1 MKIMYAD
8 ALLLFICRLVC
19 PNDVSQSMMLR
30 PTTMRPMLLA
40 AVAVMRCP
48 SAVAFVRPPTLRCAS
63 GVRHAVSSASAQ
75 RRLPRMSS
83 LMEDVIED
91 TAPVINAAGADVR
104 VRFAP
109 SPTGT
114 LHVGGARTALFNFL
128 QAKHTGGKF
137 ILRIEDTDEARSSRE
152 SEESMLADL
161 RWLGLEWD
169 EGPDKGGEVGPYRQS
184 ERGEIYKEMADKLVE
199 AGWAYPCFCTEEE
212 LIAKREQAENKN
224 EAPQYDGTWRDAD
237 PAEVKAKMEEGVPYT
252 YRFKV
257 PKGKRV
263 VIQDLV
269 RGQVAWDAEATVGDF
284 ILLRSTGVPVYN
296 FCVAVDDAKMG
307 ITHVVRA
314 EEHLTNSLRQCLILD
329 ALGFPRPQYAH
340 CSLILGEDRSK
351 LSKRH
356 GATSVGQFRQQGFL
370 PSAMKNYLSLLGW
383 NDGTEKEIFTE
394 EELHEAFDLRRV
406 VKSSAV
412 FDMTKLRWMNGQHLR
427 ALAVEE
433 LIPMVGSALVE
444 AGVCKDAGG
453 PFVMSAATLVQGS
466 LELVTDAINQ
476 TQDVLGYKFDET
488 ISSEESTELV
498 GDGFSEVVA
507 AIVAD
512 FDSGEMPKPG
522 AEDFSPAFKK
532 WIKAMGKAL
541 TRKGKRLFHPIRL
554 ALTGSMS
561 GPDIGEQLKLLE
573 LASEEGVENVSLAAR
588 IETLKAWLAM
598 QE

>member
-1 MKIMYAD
+1 
-8 ALLLFICRLVC
+8 
-19 PNDVSQSMMLR
+19 
-30 PTTMRPMLLA
+30 
-40 AVAVMRCP
+40 
-48 SAVAFVRPPTLRCAS
+48 
-63 GVRHAVSSASAQ
+63 
-75 RRLPRMSS
+75 MSS

-296 FCVAVDDAKMG
+296 FCVAVDDAQMG

-329 ALGFPRPQYAH
+329 ALEFPRPQYAH

-383 NDGTEKEIFTE
+383 NDGSEKEIFTE

-412 FDMTKLRWMNGQHLR
+412 FDMTKLKWMNGQHLR

-433 LIPMVGSALVE
+433 LVPMVGSMLVE

-466 LELVTDAINQ
+466 LELVTDAISQ

-512 FDSGEMPKPG
+512 FDAGEMPKPG
-522 AEDFSPAFKK
+522 AEDFSPTFKK
-532 WIKAMGKAL
+532 WIKAKGKAL

-573 LASEEGVENVSLAAR
+573 LASEEGVENVSLATR
-588 IETLKAWLAM
+588 IETLKAWLAT

>member
-1 MKIMYAD
+1 MK
-8 ALLLFICRLVC
+8 C
-19 PNDVSQSMMLR
+19 PTV
-30 PTTMRPMLLA
+30 
-40 AVAVMRCP
+40 
-48 SAVAFVRPPTLRCAS
+48 VAFVRPSLRHIA
-63 GVRHAVSSASAQ
+63 GVRHISSSAAG
-75 RRLPRMSS
+75 RLPRISS
-83 LMEDVIED
+83 LVEDVVED

-128 QAKHTGGKF
+128 QAKNAGGRF

-161 RWLGLEWD
+161 RWLGLDWD
-169 EGPDKGGEVGPYRQS
+169 EGPDKGGEFGPYRQS
-184 ERGEIYKEMADKLVE
+184 ERGDIYKQMADKLVE
-199 AGWAYPCFCTEEE
+199 TGWAYPCFCTEEE
-212 LIAKREQAENKN
+212 LIAKREQAGNKN

-237 PAEVKAKMEEGVPYT
+237 PAEVKAKMDAGVTYT

-269 RGQVAWDAEATVGDF
+269 RGQVSWDAEATVGDF

-329 ALGFPRPQYAH
+329 ALEFPRPQYAH

-356 GATSVGQFRQQGFL
+356 GATSVGQFRQEGFL

-412 FDMTKLRWMNGQHLR
+412 FDMTKLKWMNGQHLR
-427 ALAVEE
+427 ALPVEE
-433 LIPMVGSALVE
+433 LAPMVGSTLLE
-444 AGVCKDAGG
+444 AGMCKDADGAFAKG
-453 PFVMSAATLVQGS
+453 AASLLQGS
-466 LELVTDAINQ
+466 LELVTDAVNQ
-476 TQDVLGYKFDET
+476 TKDVLGYKFEEV
-488 ISSEESTELV
+488 IKSEESAELV
-498 GDGFSEVVA
+498 GDGFSEVAA

-512 FDSGEMPKPG
+512 YDAGEMPMPG
-522 AEDFSPAFKK
+522 AEDFAPAFKK
-532 WIKAMGKAL
+532 WIKAKGKAL
-541 TRKGKRLFHPIRL
+541 TRKGKRLFHPMRL

-561 GPDIGEQLKLLE
+561 GPDIGEQLGLLE
-573 LASEEGVENVSLAAR
+573 AASEEGVEHVSLAAR
-588 IETLKAWLAM
+588 VDTLKDWLAA
-598 QE
+598 QA

>member
-1 MKIMYAD
+1 
-8 ALLLFICRLVC
+8 
-19 PNDVSQSMMLR
+19 
-30 PTTMRPMLLA
+30 
-40 AVAVMRCP
+40 
-48 SAVAFVRPPTLRCAS
+48 
-63 GVRHAVSSASAQ
+63 
-75 RRLPRMSS
+75 MSS

-91 TAPVINAAGADVR
+91 TAPVIKAAGSDVR

-128 QAKHTGGKF
+128 QAKNSGGQF
-137 ILRIEDTDEARSSRE
+137 ILRIEDTDEARSSKE
-152 SEESMLADL
+152 SEDSMLADL
-161 RWLGLEWD
+161 RWLGLDWD

-199 AGWAYPCFCTEEE
+199 TGWAYPCFCTEEE

-237 PAEVKAKMEEGVPYT
+237 PAEVKAKKDAGVPFT

-269 RGQVAWDAEATVGDF
+269 RGQVSWDAESTVGDF

-296 FCVAVDDAKMG
+296 FCVAVDDAMMG

-329 ALGFPRPQYAH
+329 ALEFPRPQYAH

-412 FDMTKLRWMNGQHLR
+412 FDMTKLKWMNGQHLR
-427 ALAVEE
+427 ALPVEE
-433 LIPMVGSALVE
+433 VAPMVGSALVE
-444 AGVCKDAGG
+444 ADVCKESGG
-453 PFVMSAATLVQGS
+453 SFAMGAASLVQGS
-466 LELVTDAINQ
+466 LELVNDAVGQ
-476 TQDVLGYKFDET
+476 TRDVLKYEFHEV
-488 ISSEESTELV
+488 IASEEAAELV
-498 GDGFSEVVA
+498 SDGFAEVAA
-507 AIVAD
+507 AIVTDYDA
-512 FDSGEMPKPG
+512 GEMPMPG
-522 AEDFSPAFKK
+522 TEDFAPAFKK
-532 WIKAMGKAL
+532 WVKGKGKAM

-561 GPDIGEQLKLLE
+561 GPDIGQQLGLLE
-573 LASEEGVENVSLAAR
+573 DASKEGVEHTSLAAR
-588 IETLKAWLAM
+588 IDILKAWLAA
-598 QE
+598 Q

>member
-1 MKIMYAD
+1 
-8 ALLLFICRLVC
+8 
-19 PNDVSQSMMLR
+19 
-30 PTTMRPMLLA
+30 
-40 AVAVMRCP
+40 
-48 SAVAFVRPPTLRCAS
+48 
-63 GVRHAVSSASAQ
+63 
-75 RRLPRMSS
+75 MSS
-83 LMEDVIED
+83 LAEDVVED
-91 TAPVINAAGADVR
+91 TAPVLNAAGADVR

-128 QAKHTGGKF
+128 QAKNSGGRF
-137 ILRIEDTDEARSSRE
+137 IVRIEDTDEARSSRE

-161 RWLGLEWD
+161 RWLGLDWD
-169 EGPDKGGEVGPYRQS
+169 EGPDKGGDFGPYRQS
-184 ERGEIYKEMADKLVE
+184 ERGDIYKQMADKLVE
-199 AGWAYPCFCTEEE
+199 TGWAYPCFCTEEE
-212 LIAKREQAENKN
+212 LVAKREQAENNN

-237 PAEVKAKMEEGVPYT
+237 PAEVKAKMDAGVTYT

-269 RGQVAWDAEATVGDF
+269 RGQVSWDAEATVGDF

-356 GATSVGQFRQQGFL
+356 GATSVGQFRQEGFL

-412 FDMTKLRWMNGQHLR
+412 FDMTKLKWMNGQHLR
-427 ALAVEE
+427 ALPLEE
-433 LIPMVGSALVE
+433 LSPMVGSALVE
-444 AGVCKDAGG
+444 AGVCKDAVGEFAKG
-453 PFVMSAATLVQGS
+453 AASLLQGS
-466 LELVTDAINQ
+466 LELVTDAVVQ
-476 TQDVLGYKFDET
+476 TQDVLGYKF
-488 ISSEESTELV
+488 EEVIRSKESAELV
-498 GDGFSEVVA
+498 GDEFSEVAA

-512 FDSGEMPKPG
+512 YDAGEMPIPG
-522 AEDFSPAFKK
+522 TEDFAPAFKK
-532 WIKAMGKAL
+532 WIKAKGKAL
-541 TRKGKRLFHPIRL
+541 SRKGKRLFHPIRL
-554 ALTGSMS
+554 ALTGNMS
-561 GPDIGEQLKLLE
+561 GPDIGEQLGLLE
-573 LASEEGVENVSLAAR
+573 AASSEGVENVSLSAR
-588 IETLKAWLAM
+588 IDTLKAWLAA
-598 QE
+598 QA